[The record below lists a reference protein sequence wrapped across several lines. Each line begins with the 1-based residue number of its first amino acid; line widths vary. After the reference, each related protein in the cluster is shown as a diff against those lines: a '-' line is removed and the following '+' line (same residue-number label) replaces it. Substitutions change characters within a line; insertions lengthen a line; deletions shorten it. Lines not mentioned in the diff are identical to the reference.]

1 MSDHTPEKYSNLS
14 GGARKR
20 ISDSSDTTLEGECKR
35 RGCRTTLDK
44 YLLQRQNDIRNGETN
59 PSHVESNSN
68 RSPLSGIDNVQMA
81 IAAAIR
87 RRRGPN
93 INSLFE
99 AGSLRIS
106 DNVDKENRLRA
117 RSRTGR
123 GPSLP
128 DQFCISHK
136 NKESPSNA
144 MSTSLCELTNNA
156 SPDTLE
162 SCVST
167 GSAQSAVAP
176 VKSSSVDNQNNDYTA
191 TSGVKNLFATFNEAD
206 DQRQAVNEN
215 DQTGFL
221 PIEMWKWYLSL
232 GPPSVQCSK
241 CKALMWNLERN
252 NKSNMNAAPTF
263 SLCCKNGAVLL
274 PPEELPP
281 EPLASLLNGGS
292 NSAHFR
298 QNIRVYNNMFA
309 MCSSGGKI
317 DHGINKGGA
326 PYCFKIRGMNMHFIG
341 SLLPPDGEHPKFCQL
356 YIYDTNNE
364 LSNRLDIVG
373 ASRDQVNIQIVRELS
388 GMLDQHNKLVRYFRT
403 ARERFHNK
411 ELEEFKLILISSYAE
426 NGRPNLIGPSNE
438 VAGLIV
444 NPDADTSA
452 VRDVVVETRHEGL
465 KRVFE
470 IDAFF
475 MQLQFPLL
483 FPFGTDGYHR
493 EIPLM
498 KTKNTPNQTSEDNHE
513 SELDKKHRECVS
525 MKEYYCSKLMISP
538 SEALTPHL
546 GGWLWQ

>member
-1 MSDHTPEKYSNLS
+1 
-14 GGARKR
+14 
-20 ISDSSDTTLEGECKR
+20 
-35 RGCRTTLDK
+35 
-44 YLLQRQNDIRNGETN
+44 
-59 PSHVESNSN
+59 
-68 RSPLSGIDNVQMA
+68 
-81 IAAAIR
+81 
-87 RRRGPN
+87 
-93 INSLFE
+93 
-99 AGSLRIS
+99 
-106 DNVDKENRLRA
+106 
-117 RSRTGR
+117 
-123 GPSLP
+123 
-128 DQFCISHK
+128 
-136 NKESPSNA
+136 
-144 MSTSLCELTNNA
+144 
-156 SPDTLE
+156 
-162 SCVST
+162 
-167 GSAQSAVAP
+167 
-176 VKSSSVDNQNNDYTA
+176 
-191 TSGVKNLFATFNEAD
+191 
-206 DQRQAVNEN
+206 
-215 DQTGFL
+215 
-221 PIEMWKWYLSL
+221 MWKGYLSL
-232 GPPSVQCSK
+232 GPPSVLCSK

-298 QNIRVYNNMFA
+298 QNIRVYNSMFA

-317 DHGINKGGA
+317 DHRINKGGA

-356 YIYDTNNE
+356 YIYDTDNE

-403 ARERFHNK
+403 ARERFKNK

-426 NGRPNLIGPSNE
+426 NGRLNVIGPSNE

-470 IDAFF
+470 TDAFF

-493 EIPLM
+493 EIPLV

-525 MKEYYCSKLMISP
+525 MKEYYCSKLMIRP
-538 SEALTPHL
+538 SEGMATFKFSRCSCFIMIY
-546 GGWLWQ
+546 